1 MCLQKDDYMF
11 SGIIEDIGQ
20 VKYISEDREV
30 IAIET
35 SFADIKMGE

>member
-1 MCLQKDDYMF
+1 MF

-20 VKYISEDREV
+20 IKYLSKDREV

-35 SFADIKMGE
+35 SFSDIKQRYLN